1 MNKWQTG
8 WGRLSFTVLAPFG
21 FTFTDMGR
29 KKIDYSCNRPT
40 KYSLIFYYYYFL
52 NVRGDCVEGGAWQDS
67 ALDHLFLRERV
78 NRSWIETAAAACA
91 KICLRAEH
99 MHGSYHEGHNHSP
112 FRIHMC
118 WCWCLCTRQPCTWSI
133 SLASLHSSVCHNTHK
148 GRPVNTVMF
157 FSCKSVIVNFPLQ

>member
-8 WGRLSFTVLAPFG
+8 WGRLSFTVLASFG
-21 FTFTDMGR
+21 FPFTDIGR
-29 KKIDYSCNRPT
+29 KKSITLVIDLPSIHWFFILKKKKHIAGEGRGLSRQCIGPP
-40 KYSLIFYYYYFL
+40 IFK
-52 NVRGDCVEGGAWQDS
+52 R
-67 ALDHLFLRERV
+67 RV
-78 NRSWIETAAAACA
+78 NRSWMETAAAACV

-99 MHGSYHEGHNHSP
+99 MHGSHHEGHNHSP

-118 WCWCLCTRQPCTWSI
+118 WRRCLCTRQPCTWSV

-157 FSCKSVIVNFPLQ
+157 FSCKSVVVNFPLQ